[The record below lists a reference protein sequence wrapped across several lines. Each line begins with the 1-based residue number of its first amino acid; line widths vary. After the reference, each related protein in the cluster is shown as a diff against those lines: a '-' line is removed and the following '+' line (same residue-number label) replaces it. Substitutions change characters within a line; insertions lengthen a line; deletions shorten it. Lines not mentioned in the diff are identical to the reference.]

1 MFKYLG
7 VMVMVAALPMAAEA
21 EVCREYTRTIM
32 IGGKAQE
39 GVGIACQQE
48 DGSWRMQGS
57 GEEVEMASSRPQV
70 IERER
75 VIVVEQEPEYRRIY
89 RRPDPV
95 FQISIGDFGY
105 GRKRCDRGW
114 RGRHWVSRDYGRGRG
129 YGHGHGRGRG
139 HGRDHGRGHGG
150 RW

>member
-1 MFKYLG
+1 MLKYLG
-7 VMVMVAALPMAAEA
+7 VMVMVTALPMAAEA

-39 GVGIACQQE
+39 GVGTACQQE

-57 GEEVEMASSRPQV
+57 GEEVEMASSSYPQV

-75 VIVVEQEPEYRRIY
+75 VIVVEKEPEYHRHY
-89 RRPDPV
+89 RRAEPT

-114 RGRHWVSRDYGRGRG
+114 RGRHWIDDDDHHFGGGYGHHWRGRG
-129 YGHGHGRGRG
+129 YGRG
-139 HGRDHGRGHGG
+139 HDGG